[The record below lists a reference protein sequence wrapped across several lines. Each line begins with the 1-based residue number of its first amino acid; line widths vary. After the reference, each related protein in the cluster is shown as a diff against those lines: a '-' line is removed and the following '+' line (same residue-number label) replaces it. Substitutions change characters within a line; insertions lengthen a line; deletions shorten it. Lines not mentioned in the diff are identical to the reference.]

1 MSLKDFYYKHY
12 KPIMLIPFALF
23 VIFFIILGMKFA
35 QTGDIINKDV
45 SLSGGISA
53 TVYTPKSIDAQ
64 KLEASLA
71 EQLKEQVF
79 ITPLKDYSTNENK
92 GIIVEISN
100 TNLNKELKQALEKN
114 LDLTLTQ
121 DNYSVEET
129 GNSLGSS
136 FYKEMLIAILIAFI
150 LMGVVIFITFKTFI
164 PSIAVI
170 FSALFDIIAVI
181 AVIDFIGLRVSTA
194 GISAILL
201 VIGYSVDTDVLL
213 TTRLL
218 KRREGNLMDRA
229 VGAMKTG
236 LTMTITTIAAVTA
249 GYLLTNS
256 IVFKQIFLIIGIA
269 CIFDIISTYLMNL
282 GILLWYI
289 EKKK

>member
-1 MSLKDFYYKHY
+1 MSLKDFYYKNY
-12 KPIMLIPFALF
+12 KKIMIIPFVLF
-23 VIFFIILGMKFA
+23 VIFLVILGTKFA
-35 QTGDIINKDV
+35 QTGELINKDV

-53 TVYTPKSIDAQ
+53 TVYTGEEINAQ
-64 KLEASLA
+64 DLESKLADE
-71 EQLKEQVF
+71 LKEQVF
-79 ITPLKDYSTNENK
+79 ITPLKDYTTNENK

-100 TNLNKELKQALEKN
+100 TNLNNELKQALEKN
-114 LDLTLTQ
+114 LSLTLTQ

-136 FYKEMLIAILIAFI
+136 FYKEMLIAMLIAFI
-150 LMGVVIFITFKTFI
+150 LMGIVIFITFKSFA

-170 FSALFDIIAVI
+170 FSALFDIIAVL
-181 AVIDFIGLRVSTA
+181 AVIDFIGIRVSTA

-218 KRREGNLMDRA
+218 KRREGELMDRA
-229 VGAMKTG
+229 IGAMKTG

-249 GYLLTNS
+249 GYILTNS
-256 IVFKQIFLIIGIA
+256 IVFKQIFMIIGIA

-282 GILLWYI
+282 GILIWYI
-289 EKKK
+289 ERKK

>member
-1 MSLKDFYYKHY
+1 
-12 KPIMLIPFALF
+12 MLIPFALF
-23 VIFFIILGMKFA
+23 VIFLIILGTKFA

-53 TVYTPKSIDAQ
+53 TVYTSKTIDTQ
-64 KLEASLA
+64 KLEASLT

-100 TNLNKELKQALEKN
+100 LNLREELKTALEKN
-114 LDLTLTQ
+114 LGLTLTQ

-136 FYKEMLIAILIAFI
+136 FYKEMLIAMIIAFI
-150 LMGVVIFITFKTFI
+150 LMGIVIFITFKTFI

-170 FSALFDIIAVI
+170 FSALFDILAVL
-181 AVIDFIGLRVSTA
+181 AVIDLINLRVSTA

-201 VIGYSVDTDVLL
+201 VIGYSVDTDILL
-213 TTRLL
+213 TTRTL
-218 KRREGNLMDRA
+218 KRREGELMDRA

-236 LTMTITTIAAVTA
+236 LTMTITTIVAVTV
-249 GYLLTNS
+249 GYIFTSS
-256 IVFKQIFLIIGIA
+256 IVFKQIFLIIGVA
-269 CIFDIISTYLMNL
+269 CFFDILSTYLMNL
-282 GILLWYI
+282 GILIWYI
-289 EKKK
+289 ERKK